1 MIRYTICHYCPSCVC
16 VYIYSDPTL
25 INYVTGIMARASL
38 QKLFSR
44 SAIFQAD
51 DLQNYIISLMSK
63 FELALLWSADNLL
76 IPSLLPSE
84 NDRYGSN
91 APVRV

>member
-1 MIRYTICHYCPSCVC
+1 
-16 VYIYSDPTL
+16 
-25 INYVTGIMARASL
+25 MARASL